1 MERDAIE
8 KHWEKKFKI
17 STHTLTWSVTVK
29 HACTAFVWGI
39 STHTLTWSVTKA
51 TGSITFSYYISTHTL
66 TWSVTRS

>member
-39 STHTLTWSVTKA
+39 STHTLTWSVTWLMMNLPQTCK
-51 TGSITFSYYISTHTL
+51 FQL
-66 TWSVTRS
+66 TRSRGA